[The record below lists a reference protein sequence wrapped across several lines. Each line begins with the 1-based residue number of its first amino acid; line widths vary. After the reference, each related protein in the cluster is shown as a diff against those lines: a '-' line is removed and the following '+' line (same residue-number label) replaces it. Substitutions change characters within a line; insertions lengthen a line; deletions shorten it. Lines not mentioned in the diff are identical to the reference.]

1 MSGNSAAETVALIGP
16 CTMHNVSE
24 LLELA
29 KGELARVLDAGSRPA
44 AVRLDLSGVTELD
57 ACGCQLLAVLV
68 DNLVRRGIATF
79 PCGYSAEVG
88 RSVEV
93 LGFAEALGLKQGEGE
108 AA

>member
-1 MSGNSAAETVALIGP
+1 
-16 CTMHNVSE
+16 
-24 LLELA
+24 
-29 KGELARVLDAGSRPA
+29 
-44 AVRLDLSGVTELD
+44 
-57 ACGCQLLAVLV
+57 LLAVLV